1 MINVVFTLILEKV
14 NQVGYSNNPIAID
27 RMEKFLDLMFN
38 TDSTLEWETP
48 DPNRLAYY
56 IREALSAAAK
66 VLSADPTNERM
77 RNYVSLRAKFIIRI
91 KENKVI
97 AEPRNALPMAV
108 SQVKKLKSIYLPDI
122 TSLSEIVGAV
132 AKYMVEEKKE
142 QIKVPNFDLTEEELQ
157 QLGLYLESKS
167 LKVNIID
174 DELVIGE

>member
-56 IREALSAAAK
+56 IREAIAAAQK
-66 VLSADPTNERM
+66 ILQKDPDNERM
-77 RNYVSLRAKFIIRI
+77 RNYVSLKAKFIIRI
-91 KENKVI
+91 KENNVI
-97 AEPRNALPMAV
+97 AEPRGALPMAV
-108 SQVKKLKSIYLPDI
+108 SQVKKLKSVYLPDI
-122 TSLSEIVGAV
+122 KSLSEVVGAV
-132 AKYMVEEKKE
+132 AKYIVAEGKE
-142 QIKVPNFDLTEEELQ
+142 QVKMPNFDLTEDDIQKLA
-157 QLGLYLESKS
+157 LYLRGKS
-167 LKVNIID
+167 LTVNIID